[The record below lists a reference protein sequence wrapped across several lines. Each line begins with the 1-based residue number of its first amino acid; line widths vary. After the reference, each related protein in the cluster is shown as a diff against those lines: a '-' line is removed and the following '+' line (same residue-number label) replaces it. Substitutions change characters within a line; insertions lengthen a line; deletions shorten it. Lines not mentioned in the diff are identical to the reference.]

1 MSNLSLVDPF
11 YSLIWITENYRRNPT
26 EVMMESEL
34 AVFGGSPIRRRH
46 WPKWPLATPNTQRC
60 LLDVLHS
67 GKWAISG
74 WSDVSDTFE
83 RRLSKAFAT
92 YVNRSYC
99 VACSHGSAALSIALQ
114 ALNVGPGDDVVL
126 TGLTWVAC
134 PSAIVRLGARPILVD
149 IEADGLCASAST
161 IERAITRQT
170 RVILM
175 IHMYSS
181 ICDVAAYLDVAR
193 RSGIALLEDAS
204 QAHGASLRDGQIG
217 SFGEISVFS
226 TQQSK
231 LLTSGEGGLCVT
243 DDSVLYQKMQ
253 QLRADGRQYRSDP
266 FRASAV
272 CDVHSAAAVG
282 IRGCSAIAPD
292 GYELEAVGDVA
303 GQNLC
308 LTEFQSA
315 LLLDGLSRLDQEN
328 AHRQTCVDA
337 LAKCLESIEG
347 VELILPESYVEKPTY
362 YRLTVRIDRSAFADL
377 SAQEIVPALAVELG
391 TDVRRVDAPLNRHP
405 LYVPAR
411 ARMVACNSGLRD
423 ALEPGRFAL
432 PLSERA
438 YEEVVTFPHQILLS
452 APEDMQDV
460 ANALEKVRRCAPR
473 LKARAHQLE
482 IPGDV

>member
-1 MSNLSLVDPF
+1 MD
-11 YSLIWITENYRRNPT
+11 
-26 EVMMESEL
+26 SEL
-34 AVFGGSPIRRRH
+34 AVFGGTPIRSRH

-74 WSDVSDTFE
+74 WSDASDTFE
-83 RRLSKAFAT
+83 RRLGKAFAT

-114 ALNVGPGDDVVL
+114 ALNIGPGDEVVL

-134 PSAIVRLGARPILVD
+134 PSAIVRLGARPIFVD
-149 IEADGLCASAST
+149 IESDSLCASASSV
-161 IERAITRQT
+161 ESAITPQT
-170 RVILM
+170 RAILM

-181 ICDVAAYLDVAR
+181 ICDGAAYLDLSR
-193 RSGIALLEDAS
+193 RYGIALLEDAS
-204 QAHGASLRDGQIG
+204 QTHGASLQGRQTG
-217 SFGEISVFS
+217 SFGEISIFS

-243 DDSVLYQKMQ
+243 DNPVLYERMQ
-253 QLRADGRQYRSDP
+253 QFRADGRQYRVDP
-266 FRASAV
+266 FSMRADSNVQMTPTA
-272 CDVHSAAAVG
+272 G

-292 GYELEAVGDVA
+292 GYELAAAGDVA

-315 LLLDGLSRLDQEN
+315 LLLDGLSRLDEEN

-337 LAKCLESIEG
+337 LVEWLEPIKG
-347 VELILPESYVEKPTY
+347 VELILPKSYVDKPTY
-362 YRLTVRIDRSAFADL
+362 YRLTVRIDRSVFSDL
-377 SAQEIVPALAVELG
+377 SAQELVPALAAELG
-391 TDVRRVDAPLNRHP
+391 TDVRRVDAPLNRHL
-405 LYVPAR
+405 LYVPHK
-411 ARMVACNSGLRD
+411 ARMVASNPDLRA
-423 ALEPGRFAL
+423 ALAPDRFAL
-432 PLSERA
+432 PLAERA
-438 YEEVVTFPHQILLS
+438 YAEVVAFPHQMLLS

-460 ANALEKVRRCAPR
+460 AKACEKVRRNAPE
-473 LKARAHQLE
+473 LKARAHELE

>member
-1 MSNLSLVDPF
+1 MDSQ
-11 YSLIWITENYRRNPT
+11 
-26 EVMMESEL
+26 L
-34 AVFGGSPIRRRH
+34 AVFGGTPIRCRH
-46 WPKWPLATPNTQRC
+46 WPKWPFATPNTQRC

-74 WSDVSDTFE
+74 WSDASDTFE
-83 RRLSKAFAT
+83 RQLSRTFAA

-134 PSAIVRLGARPILVD
+134 PSAIVRVGARPILVD
-149 IEADGLCASAST
+149 IESDGLCASASE
-161 IERAITRQT
+161 IERAITPQT
-170 RVILM
+170 RAILM

-181 ICDVAAYLDVAR
+181 ICDVGAYLNLAR
-193 RSGIALLEDAS
+193 RKGIAIIEDAS
-204 QAHGASLRDGQIG
+204 QAHGASVRDGQIG
-217 SFGEISVFS
+217 SFGDISVFS

-243 DDSVLYQKMQ
+243 NSADLYRRMQ
-253 QLRADGRQYRSDP
+253 QLRADGRQYRTDP
-266 FRASAV
+266 FSRSTVSDAQPAP
-272 CDVHSAAAVG
+272 AAL
-282 IRGCSAIAPD
+282 IRGCSSIAPD
-292 GYELEAVGDVA
+292 GYELEAAGDVA

-315 LLLDGLSRLDQEN
+315 LLLDGLSRLNHEN
-328 AHRQTCVDA
+328 AQRQASVDA
-337 LAKCLESIEG
+337 LAKYLEPVDG
-347 VELILPESYVEKPTY
+347 VELLLPRSYVDKPTY

-377 SAQEIVPALAVELG
+377 SAQEIVPALAAELG

-405 LYVPAR
+405 LYVPGR
-411 ARMVACNSGLRD
+411 ARMLVCNQGLRD
-423 ALEPGRFAL
+423 ALEPARFVL
-432 PLSERA
+432 PLAERA
-438 YEEVVTFPHQILLS
+438 YAEVVTFPHQILLS
-452 APEDMQDV
+452 APDDMLDI
-460 ANALEKVRRCAPR
+460 ANALEKVRRSAPT